1 MYDLIKPELNELSIK
16 MGRDKLHKLLRD
28 SNLLIKKKKNYHTT
42 TNSNHHYK
50 KHKNLIK
57 ELDIKRPE
65 QVWVTDITY
74 IKSDNENLYLT
85 LITDAYS
92 KKIMGYNLANNM
104 RAEESLKA
112 LKMAIKNREK
122 PNSLLIHH
130 SDRGVQFC
138 SNEYVNHLVKSNIKI
153 SMTEKYDPY
162 ENAIAERIN
171 GILKDEF
178 DIADG
183 FINHLHATKEIK
195 ASINIYNEI
204 RPHLSCQL
212 MTPNNAHKTGKFKRK
227 IWGKSKPI
235 L

>member
-1 MYDLIKPELNELSIK
+1 

-195 ASINIYNEI
+195 ASINIYNDI

-227 IWGKSKPI
+227 IWGK
-235 L
+235 